1 MSDQGLD
8 KLPSTEQLQ
17 KQLEAAQET
26 IQALTKRMRQ
36 LDNNAAQ
43 LPFQKQLQ
51 SYQQRIAE
59 KSEALQKAENWSE
72 LIVQNAMDGI
82 IRLDHQGFIQSWNP
96 MAEQMFGYHET
107 EMLGMLI
114 EDTLLPKRL
123 YAANLS
129 NFRRHLKRGR
139 GALMNQRI
147 EGVAQ
152 CKDGSELPVEFVGSV
167 VKQGDVLSYAMV
179 FRDISER
186 KDAEQKLRDSHANLE
201 LMVAA
206 RTGEVRE
213 LAAIIE
219 ATSSFVG
226 MADLQGNILYVNP
239 AGRDMVG
246 LNHESDLKALSFA
259 NFHDAETCRLLHEDI
274 FPQAVKLGTFEI
286 NCDFTDQRG
295 VVIPTNSVFMSLPG
309 QQGKP
314 ARLAVIARDLRQE
327 IALQKQVEHVDR
339 LESLG
344 VLAGGIAHDFNNI
357 LTAIIGNTGMAKRKI
372 DTYSPGQEYL
382 KQIEQ
387 SSLQAAN
394 LCKQMLAYSGKG
406 NFVVQPINL
415 TKLITEMHALLL
427 VSIDKSVV
435 LKVDLND
442 ALPAVDADITQIQQI
457 VMNLVINGSE
467 AIDKHSGVITIATG
481 IMQVDE
487 QYLQHS
493 IHKPELSTGRFVYL
507 EVSDSGCGMDAETS
521 KKIFDPFFTTK
532 FTGRGLGMSAVLGIV
547 HAHKGLLNLY
557 SEPNKGTTFKIALPI
572 SSSHE
577 AVQPQVDSTRPSG
590 KAEGVILIIDDEET
604 IRELASMLLEELGY
618 QVMVAVDGKDG
629 VEVFE
634 QHRNSI
640 TGVLLDMTMPHMN
653 GEDCYSELR
662 KINPGINVI
671 LSSGYSAEDATARF
685 KGKGLAGFIQKPY
698 LVDHFQKVVVEC
710 FTSE

>member
-1 MSDQGLD
+1 MNMSDSHVELRA
-8 KLPSTEQLQ
+8 QLA
-17 KQLEAAQET
+17 AAQET
-26 IQALTKRMRQ
+26 IKALSKRMRQ
-36 LDNNAAQ
+36 LECNDVQ
-43 LPFQKQLQ
+43 LPFQRQLQ

-59 KSEALQKAENWSE
+59 KSEALKKAESWSE
-72 LIVQNAMDGI
+72 LIIQNAMDAI
-82 IRLDHQGFIQSWNP
+82 VRLDYQGCIQSWNP
-96 MAEQMFGYHET
+96 MAEQMFGYRES
-107 EMLGMLI
+107 EMLGRMI
-114 EDTLLPKRL
+114 EDSLLPNCLRVDG
-123 YAANLS
+123 LS
-129 NFRRHLKRGR
+129 DFHRHLKRGR
-139 GALMNQRI
+139 GVLMNQRI

-167 VKQGDVLSYAMV
+167 VKQAEVLAYAMV

-186 KDAEQKLRDSHANLE
+186 KITEQKLRDSHANLE

-213 LAAIIE
+213 LATIVE
-219 ATSSFVG
+219 ATSSFVSI
-226 MADLQGNILYVNP
+226 ADFQGNIVYVNP

-246 LNHESDLKALSFA
+246 LNHESDLNELSFA
-259 NFHDAETCRLLHEDI
+259 NFHDAETCRLLREDI
-274 FPQAVKLGTFEI
+274 LPQTVKLGTFET
-286 NCDFTDQRG
+286 NCEFTDQHG
-295 VVIPTNSVFMSLPG
+295 EAIPTNSIFMSLPG

-382 KQIEQ
+382 QRIEK

-406 NFVVQPINL
+406 NFVLQPINL
-415 TKLITEMHALLL
+415 TKLITEMHSLLL

-435 LKVDLND
+435 LKVDLSD
-442 ALPAVDADITQIQQI
+442 TLPSVDADITQIQQI
-457 VMNLVINGSE
+457 IMNLVINASE
-467 AIDKHSGVITIATG
+467 AIDKHSGIITIATG

-487 QYLQHS
+487 QYLKYS
-493 IHKPELSTGRFVYL
+493 IHKPGLSTGRFVYL
-507 EVSDSGCGMDAETS
+507 EVSDSGCGMDADTR
-521 KKIFDPFFTTK
+521 KRIFDPFFTTK

-547 HAHKGLLNLY
+547 HAHKGLLNLD
-557 SEPNKGTTFKIALPI
+557 SEPNKGTTFKIALPV
-572 SSSHE
+572 SSSNDILISQIVTT
-577 AVQPQVDSTRPSG
+577 APAG
-590 KAEGVILIIDDEET
+590 KAEGLILIIDDEET
-604 IRELASMLLEELGY
+604 IRELASMVLEEMGY

-629 VEVFE
+629 VEVFG
-634 QHRNSI
+634 QYRHSI

-653 GEDCYSELR
+653 GEDCFSELR
-662 KINPGINVI
+662 KINPGIKVI
-671 LSSGYSAEDATARF
+671 LSSGYNAEDATARF
-685 KGKGLAGFIQKPY
+685 KDKGLAGFIQKPY
-698 LVDHFQKVVVEC
+698 LVDHFQKVVAEC